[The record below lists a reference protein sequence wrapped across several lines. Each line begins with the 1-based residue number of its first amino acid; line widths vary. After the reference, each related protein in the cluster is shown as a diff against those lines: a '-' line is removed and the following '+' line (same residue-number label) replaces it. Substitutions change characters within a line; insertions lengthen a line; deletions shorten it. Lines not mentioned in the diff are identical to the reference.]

1 MEDVNTTV
9 MINLVLTVTVP
20 VELDI
25 GRLERYIVKILM
37 SVTIIMVDV
46 DITVPTLLVATI
58 VHVGQVIG

>member
-1 MEDVNTTV
+1 
-9 MINLVLTVTVP
+9 
-20 VELDI
+20 
-25 GRLERYIVKILM
+25 VKILIEGRNCSDINECETNNGGCQHTCHNTVGSL